1 MEYFASR
8 KSKIKKKW
16 QLISLL
22 HDAPEYVIGD
32 MISPVKKQIGNSYID
47 LEKKLQEAIHI
58 RFGLPAIIPKSI
70 KSKIKIADRK
80 AAWIEATEIAGFDLK
95 EANKYFLEP
104 DQIIMK
110 KCKIVLKDPLKTREE
125 FLNIYK
131 NWTNN
136 SLHVKLRYKLNK
148 LENIIKDSCDDDFIS
163 DVIEAS
169 NDVPVLVDFWA
180 PWCGPCKKLTPDLEK
195 NVNSFKG
202 KIKLVKINIDEN
214 QGIAS
219 QLRIQSI
226 PAVYAFFQGKP
237 IDGFMGAQ
245 TEDQIKEF
253 ISGVFS
259 KTGVEG
265 DNEVDKILE
274 KANESLNDGL
284 FEDARDYFNEVLNLD
299 NNNIEANAG
308 VIKSYIAEK
317 NLDEALTKLKSV
329 PKEIENDNVFQ
340 KLNSEIELNKK
351 TSKLRP
357 LDHIKN
363 DLEKDPNSLELKYE
377 LALYQIANEDYENSI
392 ENLLNIFKKDKNW
405 ENGKAKDQL
414 IQLFETLGDKN
425 ILALKGR
432 RKLSSIIF
440 S

>member
-1 MEYFASR
+1 M
-8 KSKIKKKW
+8 
-16 QLISLL
+16 
-22 HDAPEYVIGD
+22 
-32 MISPVKKQIGNSYID
+32 KQ
-47 LEKKLQEAIHI
+47 
-58 RFGLPAIIPKSI
+58 
-70 KSKIKIADRK
+70 
-80 AAWIEATEIAGFDLK
+80 
-95 EANKYFLEP
+95 
-104 DQIIMK
+104 
-110 KCKIVLKDPLKTREE
+110 
-125 FLNIYK
+125 
-131 NWTNN
+131 
-136 SLHVKLRYKLNK
+136 RYKLNK

-245 TEDQIKEF
+245 TEAQIKEF

-265 DNEVDKILE
+265 DSEDDKILE
-274 KANESLNDGL
+274 KANQSLNDGL

-299 NNNIEANAG
+299 KNNIDANAG

-317 NLDEALTKLKSV
+317 NQDEALNKLKSV

-357 LDHIKN
+357 LDDIKD

>member
-1 MEYFASR
+1 M
-8 KSKIKKKW
+8 
-16 QLISLL
+16 
-22 HDAPEYVIGD
+22 
-32 MISPVKKQIGNSYID
+32 
-47 LEKKLQEAIHI
+47 
-58 RFGLPAIIPKSI
+58 
-70 KSKIKIADRK
+70 
-80 AAWIEATEIAGFDLK
+80 
-95 EANKYFLEP
+95 
-104 DQIIMK
+104 
-110 KCKIVLKDPLKTREE
+110 
-125 FLNIYK
+125 
-131 NWTNN
+131 
-136 SLHVKLRYKLNK
+136 NK

-245 TEDQIKEF
+245 TEAQIKEF

-274 KANESLNDGL
+274 KANQSLNDGL
-284 FEDARDYFNEVLNLD
+284 FEDAKDYFNEVLNLD

-317 NLDEALTKLKSV
+317 NLDEALNKLRSV

-357 LDHIKN
+357 LDNIKD

>member
-1 MEYFASR
+1 M
-8 KSKIKKKW
+8 
-16 QLISLL
+16 
-22 HDAPEYVIGD
+22 
-32 MISPVKKQIGNSYID
+32 
-47 LEKKLQEAIHI
+47 
-58 RFGLPAIIPKSI
+58 
-70 KSKIKIADRK
+70 
-80 AAWIEATEIAGFDLK
+80 
-95 EANKYFLEP
+95 
-104 DQIIMK
+104 
-110 KCKIVLKDPLKTREE
+110 
-125 FLNIYK
+125 
-131 NWTNN
+131 
-136 SLHVKLRYKLNK
+136 NK

-245 TEDQIKEF
+245 TEAQIKEF

-274 KANESLNDGL
+274 KANQNLNDGL

-317 NLDEALTKLKSV
+317 NLDEALNKLRSV

-357 LDHIKN
+357 LDNIKD

>member
-1 MEYFASR
+1 M
-8 KSKIKKKW
+8 
-16 QLISLL
+16 
-22 HDAPEYVIGD
+22 
-32 MISPVKKQIGNSYID
+32 
-47 LEKKLQEAIHI
+47 
-58 RFGLPAIIPKSI
+58 
-70 KSKIKIADRK
+70 
-80 AAWIEATEIAGFDLK
+80 
-95 EANKYFLEP
+95 
-104 DQIIMK
+104 
-110 KCKIVLKDPLKTREE
+110 
-125 FLNIYK
+125 
-131 NWTNN
+131 
-136 SLHVKLRYKLNK
+136 NK

-245 TEDQIKEF
+245 TEAQIKEF

-274 KANESLNDGL
+274 KANQSLNDGL

-317 NLDEALTKLKSV
+317 NLDEALNKLKSV

-357 LDHIKN
+357 LDNIKD

>member
-1 MEYFASR
+1 M
-8 KSKIKKKW
+8 
-16 QLISLL
+16 
-22 HDAPEYVIGD
+22 
-32 MISPVKKQIGNSYID
+32 
-47 LEKKLQEAIHI
+47 
-58 RFGLPAIIPKSI
+58 
-70 KSKIKIADRK
+70 
-80 AAWIEATEIAGFDLK
+80 
-95 EANKYFLEP
+95 
-104 DQIIMK
+104 
-110 KCKIVLKDPLKTREE
+110 
-125 FLNIYK
+125 
-131 NWTNN
+131 
-136 SLHVKLRYKLNK
+136 NK

-245 TEDQIKEF
+245 TEAQIKEF

-265 DNEVDKILE
+265 DSEVDKILE
-274 KANESLNDGL
+274 KANQSLNDGL
-284 FEDARDYFNEVLNLD
+284 FEDARDYFNEVLNID
-299 NNNIEANAG
+299 NKNIEANAG

-317 NLDEALTKLKSV
+317 NLDEALNKLKSV

-351 TSKLRP
+351 TSNLRL

>member
-1 MEYFASR
+1 M
-8 KSKIKKKW
+8 
-16 QLISLL
+16 
-22 HDAPEYVIGD
+22 
-32 MISPVKKQIGNSYID
+32 
-47 LEKKLQEAIHI
+47 
-58 RFGLPAIIPKSI
+58 
-70 KSKIKIADRK
+70 
-80 AAWIEATEIAGFDLK
+80 
-95 EANKYFLEP
+95 
-104 DQIIMK
+104 
-110 KCKIVLKDPLKTREE
+110 
-125 FLNIYK
+125 
-131 NWTNN
+131 
-136 SLHVKLRYKLNK
+136 NK

-245 TEDQIKEF
+245 TEAQIKEF

-274 KANESLNDGL
+274 KANQNLNDGL

-317 NLDEALTKLKSV
+317 NLDEALNKLKSV
-329 PKEIENDNVFQ
+329 PKEIEKDNVFQ

-357 LDHIKN
+357 LDNIKD

-392 ENLLNIFKKDKNW
+392 ENLLNIFIKDKNW

-432 RKLSSIIF
+432 RRLSSIIF

>member
-1 MEYFASR
+1 M
-8 KSKIKKKW
+8 KS
-16 QLISLL
+16 
-22 HDAPEYVIGD
+22 
-32 MISPVKKQIGNSYID
+32 
-47 LEKKLQEAIHI
+47 
-58 RFGLPAIIPKSI
+58 
-70 KSKIKIADRK
+70 
-80 AAWIEATEIAGFDLK
+80 
-95 EANKYFLEP
+95 
-104 DQIIMK
+104 
-110 KCKIVLKDPLKTREE
+110 
-125 FLNIYK
+125 
-131 NWTNN
+131 
-136 SLHVKLRYKLNK
+136 RYKLNK

-245 TEDQIKEF
+245 TEAQIKEF

-274 KANESLNDGL
+274 KANQSLNDGL

-317 NLDEALTKLKSV
+317 NLDEALNKLKSV

-357 LDHIKN
+357 LDNIKD

-392 ENLLNIFKKDKNW
+392 ENLLNIFIKDKNW

-432 RKLSSIIF
+432 RRLSSIIF

>member
-1 MEYFASR
+1 M
-8 KSKIKKKW
+8 
-16 QLISLL
+16 
-22 HDAPEYVIGD
+22 
-32 MISPVKKQIGNSYID
+32 
-47 LEKKLQEAIHI
+47 
-58 RFGLPAIIPKSI
+58 
-70 KSKIKIADRK
+70 
-80 AAWIEATEIAGFDLK
+80 
-95 EANKYFLEP
+95 
-104 DQIIMK
+104 
-110 KCKIVLKDPLKTREE
+110 
-125 FLNIYK
+125 
-131 NWTNN
+131 
-136 SLHVKLRYKLNK
+136 NK

-245 TEDQIKEF
+245 TEAQIKEF

-274 KANESLNDGL
+274 KANQSLNEGL
-284 FEDARDYFNEVLNLD
+284 FEDARDYFNQVLNLD

-351 TSKLRP
+351 TSKSRP

>member
-1 MEYFASR
+1 M
-8 KSKIKKKW
+8 KS
-16 QLISLL
+16 
-22 HDAPEYVIGD
+22 
-32 MISPVKKQIGNSYID
+32 
-47 LEKKLQEAIHI
+47 
-58 RFGLPAIIPKSI
+58 
-70 KSKIKIADRK
+70 
-80 AAWIEATEIAGFDLK
+80 
-95 EANKYFLEP
+95 
-104 DQIIMK
+104 
-110 KCKIVLKDPLKTREE
+110 
-125 FLNIYK
+125 
-131 NWTNN
+131 
-136 SLHVKLRYKLNK
+136 RYKLNK

-169 NDVPVLVDFWA
+169 NDLPVLVDFWA

-245 TEDQIKEF
+245 TEAQIKEF

-274 KANESLNDGL
+274 KANQSLDDGL

-357 LDHIKN
+357 LDNIKD

-392 ENLLNIFKKDKNW
+392 ENLLNIFIKDKNW

-425 ILALKGR
+425 VLALKGR
-432 RKLSSIIF
+432 RRLSSIIF

>member
-1 MEYFASR
+1 M
-8 KSKIKKKW
+8 
-16 QLISLL
+16 
-22 HDAPEYVIGD
+22 
-32 MISPVKKQIGNSYID
+32 
-47 LEKKLQEAIHI
+47 
-58 RFGLPAIIPKSI
+58 
-70 KSKIKIADRK
+70 
-80 AAWIEATEIAGFDLK
+80 
-95 EANKYFLEP
+95 
-104 DQIIMK
+104 
-110 KCKIVLKDPLKTREE
+110 
-125 FLNIYK
+125 
-131 NWTNN
+131 
-136 SLHVKLRYKLNK
+136 KLRYKLNK
-148 LENIIKDSCDDDFIS
+148 LENFIKDSCDDDFLI

-245 TEDQIKEF
+245 TEAQIKEF

-265 DNEVDKILE
+265 DNEVDKIIE
-274 KANESLNDGL
+274 KANQSLNDGL

-317 NLDEALTKLKSV
+317 NLDEALNKLKSV

-357 LDHIKN
+357 LDDIK
-363 DLEKDPNSLELKYE
+363 DDIEKDPNSLELKYE

-392 ENLLNIFKKDKNW
+392 ENLLNIFIKDKNW

-432 RKLSSIIF
+432 RRLSSIIF

>member
-1 MEYFASR
+1 
-8 KSKIKKKW
+8 
-16 QLISLL
+16 
-22 HDAPEYVIGD
+22 
-32 MISPVKKQIGNSYID
+32 
-47 LEKKLQEAIHI
+47 
-58 RFGLPAIIPKSI
+58 
-70 KSKIKIADRK
+70 
-80 AAWIEATEIAGFDLK
+80 
-95 EANKYFLEP
+95 
-104 DQIIMK
+104 
-110 KCKIVLKDPLKTREE
+110 
-125 FLNIYK
+125 
-131 NWTNN
+131 
-136 SLHVKLRYKLNK
+136 LNK

-180 PWCGPCKKLTPDLEK
+180 PWCGPCKKLTPDLER

-202 KIKLVKINIDEN
+202 KIKLVKINIDDN

-245 TEDQIKEF
+245 TEAQIKEF

-274 KANESLNDGL
+274 KANQSLNEGL
-284 FEDARDYFNEVLNLD
+284 FEDARDYFNQVLNLD

-308 VIKSYIAEK
+308 VIKSYISEK

-340 KLNSEIELNKK
+340 KLNSEIELIKK

-357 LDHIKN
+357 LDHIKA

-392 ENLLNIFKKDKNW
+392 ENLLSIFKKDKNW
-405 ENGKAKDQL
+405 QNGKAKDQL

>member
-1 MEYFASR
+1 M
-8 KSKIKKKW
+8 KS
-16 QLISLL
+16 
-22 HDAPEYVIGD
+22 
-32 MISPVKKQIGNSYID
+32 
-47 LEKKLQEAIHI
+47 
-58 RFGLPAIIPKSI
+58 
-70 KSKIKIADRK
+70 
-80 AAWIEATEIAGFDLK
+80 
-95 EANKYFLEP
+95 
-104 DQIIMK
+104 
-110 KCKIVLKDPLKTREE
+110 
-125 FLNIYK
+125 
-131 NWTNN
+131 
-136 SLHVKLRYKLNK
+136 RYKLNK

-245 TEDQIKEF
+245 TEAQIKEF

-274 KANESLNDGL
+274 KANQSLNDGL

-317 NLDEALTKLKSV
+317 NLDEALNKLKSV

-357 LDHIKN
+357 LDNIKD

-432 RKLSSIIF
+432 RRLSSIIF

>member
-1 MEYFASR
+1 M
-8 KSKIKKKW
+8 
-16 QLISLL
+16 
-22 HDAPEYVIGD
+22 
-32 MISPVKKQIGNSYID
+32 
-47 LEKKLQEAIHI
+47 
-58 RFGLPAIIPKSI
+58 
-70 KSKIKIADRK
+70 
-80 AAWIEATEIAGFDLK
+80 
-95 EANKYFLEP
+95 
-104 DQIIMK
+104 
-110 KCKIVLKDPLKTREE
+110 
-125 FLNIYK
+125 
-131 NWTNN
+131 
-136 SLHVKLRYKLNK
+136 
-148 LENIIKDSCDDDFIS
+148 
-163 DVIEAS
+163 
-169 NDVPVLVDFWA
+169 
-180 PWCGPCKKLTPDLEK
+180 
-195 NVNSFKG
+195 
-202 KIKLVKINIDEN
+202 
-214 QGIAS
+214 
-219 QLRIQSI
+219 
-226 PAVYAFFQGKP
+226 
-237 IDGFMGAQ
+237 
-245 TEDQIKEF
+245 
-253 ISGVFS
+253 
-259 KTGVEG
+259 
-265 DNEVDKILE
+265 
-274 KANESLNDGL
+274 

>member
-1 MEYFASR
+1 M
-8 KSKIKKKW
+8 
-16 QLISLL
+16 
-22 HDAPEYVIGD
+22 
-32 MISPVKKQIGNSYID
+32 
-47 LEKKLQEAIHI
+47 
-58 RFGLPAIIPKSI
+58 
-70 KSKIKIADRK
+70 
-80 AAWIEATEIAGFDLK
+80 
-95 EANKYFLEP
+95 
-104 DQIIMK
+104 
-110 KCKIVLKDPLKTREE
+110 
-125 FLNIYK
+125 
-131 NWTNN
+131 
-136 SLHVKLRYKLNK
+136 NK

-195 NVNSFKG
+195 NVKSFKG

-245 TEDQIKEF
+245 TEAQIKEF

-274 KANESLNDGL
+274 KANQSLNDGL
-284 FEDARDYFNEVLNLD
+284 FEDAKDYFNEVLNLD

-317 NLDEALTKLKSV
+317 NLDEALNKLRSV

-357 LDHIKN
+357 LDNIKD

-392 ENLLNIFKKDKNW
+392 ENLLNIFIKDKNW

-432 RKLSSIIF
+432 RRLSSIIF

>member
-1 MEYFASR
+1 M
-8 KSKIKKKW
+8 
-16 QLISLL
+16 
-22 HDAPEYVIGD
+22 
-32 MISPVKKQIGNSYID
+32 
-47 LEKKLQEAIHI
+47 
-58 RFGLPAIIPKSI
+58 
-70 KSKIKIADRK
+70 
-80 AAWIEATEIAGFDLK
+80 
-95 EANKYFLEP
+95 
-104 DQIIMK
+104 
-110 KCKIVLKDPLKTREE
+110 
-125 FLNIYK
+125 
-131 NWTNN
+131 
-136 SLHVKLRYKLNK
+136 NK

-245 TEDQIKEF
+245 TEAQIKEF

-274 KANESLNDGL
+274 KANQNLNDGL

-299 NNNIEANAG
+299 SNNIEANAG

-317 NLDEALTKLKSV
+317 NLDEALNKLKSV

-357 LDHIKN
+357 LDNIKD

-392 ENLLNIFKKDKNW
+392 ENLLNIFIKDKNW

-414 IQLFETLGDKN
+414 IQLFETLGDKH

-432 RKLSSIIF
+432 RRLSSIIF

>member
-1 MEYFASR
+1 M
-8 KSKIKKKW
+8 
-16 QLISLL
+16 
-22 HDAPEYVIGD
+22 
-32 MISPVKKQIGNSYID
+32 
-47 LEKKLQEAIHI
+47 
-58 RFGLPAIIPKSI
+58 
-70 KSKIKIADRK
+70 
-80 AAWIEATEIAGFDLK
+80 
-95 EANKYFLEP
+95 
-104 DQIIMK
+104 
-110 KCKIVLKDPLKTREE
+110 
-125 FLNIYK
+125 
-131 NWTNN
+131 
-136 SLHVKLRYKLNK
+136 NK

-245 TEDQIKEF
+245 TEAQIKEF

-274 KANESLNDGL
+274 KANQSLNEGL

-357 LDHIKN
+357 LDNIKD

>member
-1 MEYFASR
+1 M
-8 KSKIKKKW
+8 
-16 QLISLL
+16 
-22 HDAPEYVIGD
+22 
-32 MISPVKKQIGNSYID
+32 
-47 LEKKLQEAIHI
+47 
-58 RFGLPAIIPKSI
+58 
-70 KSKIKIADRK
+70 
-80 AAWIEATEIAGFDLK
+80 
-95 EANKYFLEP
+95 
-104 DQIIMK
+104 
-110 KCKIVLKDPLKTREE
+110 
-125 FLNIYK
+125 
-131 NWTNN
+131 
-136 SLHVKLRYKLNK
+136 NK

-245 TEDQIKEF
+245 TEAQIKEF

-274 KANESLNDGL
+274 KANQSLNEGL

-317 NLDEALTKLKSV
+317 NLDEALNKLKSV

-357 LDHIKN
+357 LDNIKD

>member
-1 MEYFASR
+1 M
-8 KSKIKKKW
+8 
-16 QLISLL
+16 
-22 HDAPEYVIGD
+22 
-32 MISPVKKQIGNSYID
+32 
-47 LEKKLQEAIHI
+47 
-58 RFGLPAIIPKSI
+58 
-70 KSKIKIADRK
+70 
-80 AAWIEATEIAGFDLK
+80 
-95 EANKYFLEP
+95 
-104 DQIIMK
+104 
-110 KCKIVLKDPLKTREE
+110 
-125 FLNIYK
+125 
-131 NWTNN
+131 
-136 SLHVKLRYKLNK
+136 NK

-245 TEDQIKEF
+245 TEAQIKEF

-265 DNEVDKILE
+265 DSEVDKILE
-274 KANESLNDGL
+274 KANQSLNDGL
-284 FEDARDYFNEVLNLD
+284 FEDARDYFNEVLNAD

-317 NLDEALTKLKSV
+317 NLDEALNKLKSV

-351 TSKLRP
+351 TSNLRL

-377 LALYQIANEDYENSI
+377 LALYQIADEDYENSI